1 MIDLD
6 DAITSAAPSPTQSPE
21 LDAAVTDLVRRSRP
35 VPRSRRWAM
44 RIGIG
49 VVASGVLAGGAAAAG
64 TAIDWV
70 PWLEQ
75 PDYAF
80 EFTTPGGLDCE
91 GRAAV
96 DDPHAS
102 TAELDALREIIRD
115 EAVLARAADRVQYF
129 LNDDQP
135 DVEPDEAYVYAL
147 AEAYT
152 FQVGTELTA
161 RGAEQIGWG
170 LQIQCPDAEW

>member
-6 DAITSAAPSPTQSPE
+6 DAITRAAPRTTRSPE
-21 LDAAVTDLVRRSRP
+21 LDAAVADLVRRSRP

-49 VVASGVLAGGAAAAG
+49 IVASGLLAGGAAAAS

-70 PWLEQ
+70 PWLAE

-80 EFTTPGGLDCE
+80 EFTTPGGLDCA

-102 TAELDALREIIRD
+102 TAELDALRDIIRD
-115 EAVLARAADRVQYF
+115 EAVFARAADRVQYF
-129 LNDDQP
+129 LNEDQP
-135 DVEPDEAYVYAL
+135 DVDPDEAYVYAL

-161 RGAEQIGWG
+161 RGSEQIGWG
-170 LQIQCPDAEW
+170 LQIQCPGAEW

>member
-6 DAITSAAPSPTQSPE
+6 DAITRAAPRATRSHE
-21 LDAAVTDLVRRSRP
+21 LDSAVADLVRRSRP
-35 VPRSRRWAM
+35 VPRGRRWAM

-49 VVASGVLAGGAAAAG
+49 AVAAGVLAGGAAAAT

-70 PWLEQ
+70 PWLAE

-96 DDPHAS
+96 DDPYAS
-102 TAELDALREIIRD
+102 PAELDALRDIIRD
-115 EAVLARAADRVQYF
+115 EEIFARAVDRVPYF
-129 LNDDQP
+129 LLDDQP
-135 DVEPDEAYVYAL
+135 DVDPDQAYVYGL
-147 AEAYT
+147 ADSYS

-170 LQIQCPDAEW
+170 LQIQCPGATW